1 MIVSRPADTQRGGG
15 PSHAPM
21 FTLSPASYSS
31 HSRIPYSG
39 APDDLPIPDCV
50 MESRNFE
57 FVRPHFREL
66 ADLGGFA
73 ESYAYSDPVS
83 ALVKLRTFA
92 ECLIKAVFAHHRL
105 ELAYQST
112 LNDLLHDPSFKAITP
127 AVIQDKLHLLRIK
140 GNHAAHGT
148 LFKEAEGR
156 VPEFI
161 REAHDLARWLVL
173 SLKGVPASAIAKW
186 QSLPPASTDAP
197 DSLQRRTK
205 AALAKLAEQE
215 ALMAKLLADLE
226 QARAQADAAKK
237 SESELHLALKQA
249 QQAANALDFSE
260 EETRFKLIDEQ
271 LLAAGW
277 NVGPRGKNTP
287 EVGQEVEIGH
297 QPTTSGMGRI
307 DYVLYDP
314 TSDRPLALIEAKKTA
329 EDSERGKMQARYYA
343 DGMEKTFGV
352 RPLIFYTN
360 GYEIFIWDDAKGEP
374 PRPLFGFYSRDSL
387 TYLHFRTA
395 EREPKLGSLHPREQ
409 IVDRLYQV
417 EANKRV
423 AERFDQ
429 RRRKALNIQA
439 TGTGKTRVAVALAEL
454 MIRAKWAKRIL
465 FLCDRRELRKQ
476 AREVFEE
483 FLPSEPRILVSA
495 RTSTDRNQRIYLA
508 TYPAMMKCFQNFDV
522 GFFDLIIADESHRS
536 IYNRYR
542 DLFRWFDAYQVGL
555 TATPVKFVFRN
566 TYRLFEC
573 ENEDPTFNYP
583 YEEAIA
589 HEPPYLCP
597 FKAIKHTT
605 KFLREGIKY
614 KNLTPEQREQL
625 EDQVDDSEAVD
636 YDREQVSRRVF
647 NEDTDRVILR
657 NLMENGLRNADGTRL
672 GKTIVFARNHTHAQ
686 QLVRLF
692 NDLYPQYGGDFCLLI
707 DTYEPRAE
715 QLIDDFKSNDDSKNL
730 TIAVSVDMLDTGI
743 DVPAIVN
750 LVFAK
755 PVKSYTKFWQ
765 MIGRGTRLCR
775 NLFGPGRDKSEFYIF
790 DHWGNFEYFDELQEE
805 AEPSQ
810 TKSLTQLLF
819 ESRLILGETAIK
831 KQDLG
836 TLHLATSLIAADL
849 EDLPPAC
856 LSVKDKWR
864 EIQGLLKGGIIDGFA
879 PATVAVLRREIAPLM
894 QWRNVRGREAALE
907 FDHLVARLQAAR
919 LMKSP
924 AAADLLDT
932 LVSQVSQLPIN
943 LKQVAEKLP
952 VIQRAKSSEF
962 QRDATVADLE
972 DIRVALRS
980 MMHFRHRDKIVR
992 EEPLFL
998 NVAEEQ
1004 AEYRTA
1010 VHAPKLEGL
1019 KLAAYRNRVESVLQ
1033 SLIEKSDALKKIR
1046 AREPVDP
1053 ADVDALVSEV
1063 LVMDPDLDLE
1073 ELLIHFPNKSRSLAL
1088 AIRQVIGLDAARV
1101 DQHFRAFVQKYPALN
1116 ANQIRFLELLK
1127 GYVSRYGVIEPATLW
1142 ESPFTT
1148 LHAEG
1153 IDGVFTDSTQIDD
1166 LLGLLTEINQPAA

>member
-1 MIVSRPADTQRGGG
+1 MFHDFTASCSSLRRRP
-15 PSHAPM
+15 
-21 FTLSPASYSS
+21 YV
-31 HSRIPYSG
+31 G
-39 APDDLPIPDCV
+39 ALDDLEVPDCV

-57 FVRPHFREL
+57 FVRSHFREL

-83 ALVKLRTFA
+83 SLVKLRTFA
-92 ECLIKAVFAHHRL
+92 EYLVKAVFAHHRL

-112 LNDLLHDPSFKAITP
+112 LNDLLQDTSFKAITP
-127 AVIQDKLHLLRIK
+127 AVIQDKIHLLRVK

-148 LFKEAEGR
+148 LFKESAAR
-156 VPEFI
+156 VPEFV
-161 REAHDLARWLVL
+161 REAYDLARWLVL
-173 SLKGVPASAIAKW
+173 SLKGVPGSSIPAW
-186 QSLPPASTDAP
+186 QSLPRAAADANEA
-197 DSLQRRTK
+197 LLRRTK
-205 AALAKLAEQE
+205 VVLAKLAEQE

-226 QARAQADAAKK
+226 QARAQTEAASK
-237 SESELHLALKQA
+237 SESELQLALKRA
-249 QQAANALDFSE
+249 QQAASALDFSE

-277 NVGPRGKNTP
+277 KVGSRGQNTA
-287 EVGQEVEIGH
+287 EVGQEVEVGH
-297 QPTTSGMGRI
+297 QPTSSGKGYI
-307 DYVLYDP
+307 DYVLCDP
-314 TSDRPLALIEAKKTA
+314 TSKRPLAVIEAKRTA
-329 EDSERGKMQARYYA
+329 EDSERGKMQAKYYA
-343 DGMEKTFGV
+343 DGIEKEYGV

-360 GYEIFIWDDAKGEP
+360 GFDIYLWDDAKGEP
-374 PRPLFGFYSRDSL
+374 PRSLFGFYSRDSL
-387 TYLHFRTA
+387 TYLHFQTA
-395 EREPKLGSLHPREQ
+395 ERQSKLGELHPREE
-409 IVDRLYQV
+409 IVDRLYQI
-417 EANKRV
+417 EAIKRV

-429 RRRKALNIQA
+429 RGRKVLIIQA

-476 AREVFEE
+476 AEGVFDE
-483 FLPSEPRILVSA
+483 FLPTEPRVRINV
-495 RTSTDRNQRIYLA
+495 RTQTDQNKRIYLA
-508 TYPAMMKCFQNFDV
+508 TYPAMMKCYQNFDV
-522 GFFDLIIADESHRS
+522 GFFDLIVADESHRS

-573 ENEDPTFNYP
+573 ENEDPTFNYS
-583 YEEAIA
+583 YEQAIA

-647 NEDTDRVILR
+647 NEDTDRAILR
-657 NLMENGLRNADGTRL
+657 NVMENGLRNADGTRP
-672 GKTIVFARNHTHAQ
+672 GKTIIFARNHTHAK

-692 NDLYPQYGGDFCLLI
+692 DELYPQYGGKLCQRI
-707 DTYEPRAE
+707 DNYEPRAE
-715 QLIDDFKSNDDSKNL
+715 QLIDDFKTNDGSSEL

-743 DVPAIVN
+743 DVPEIVN

-755 PVKSYTKFWQ
+755 PVKSYAKFWQ

-775 NLFGPGRDKSEFYIF
+775 DLFGPDRDKSVFYIF
-790 DHWGNFEYFDELQEE
+790 DHWGNFEYFDELLEE

-810 TKSLTQLLF
+810 TKSLTQMLF
-819 ESRLILGETAIK
+819 ESRLALGEVAIK
-831 KQDLG
+831 KQDLDA
-836 TLHLATSLIAADL
+836 LRLATRIVTADIK
-849 EDLPPAC
+849 DLPPAC
-856 LSVKDKWR
+856 LSVREKWR
-864 EIQGLLKGGIIDGFA
+864 EIQGLLKEGVIDAFA

-894 QWRNVRGREAALE
+894 QWRYVRGREAALE

-919 LMKSP
+919 LSQSST
-924 AAADLLDT
+924 AVDLLDT
-932 LVSQVSQLPIN
+932 FVTQISQLPVN

-952 VIQRAKSSEF
+952 VINRAKSSEF
-962 QRDATVADLE
+962 QRDATTADLDE
-972 DIRVALRS
+972 IRVALRGIIQ
-980 MMHFRHRDKIVR
+980 FRQREKILR

-998 NVAEEQ
+998 NVAEDQ
-1004 AEYRTA
+1004 AGYEVA
-1010 VHAPKLEGL
+1010 VHTPKLDGL
-1019 KLAAYRNRVESVLQ
+1019 NLAVYRNRVESVLRD
-1033 SLIEKSDALKKIR
+1033 LIEKSNALKKIH
-1046 AREPVDP
+1046 AGEPVSP
-1053 ADVDALVSEV
+1053 ADLEALVSEV
-1063 LVMDPDLDLE
+1063 LVMDPDLNLE
-1073 ELLIHFPNKSRSLAL
+1073 ELLVHFPNKSRSLSF
-1088 AIRQVIGLDAARV
+1088 AIRQIIGLDAARV
-1101 DQHFRAFVQKYPALN
+1101 DRHFRAFVQKYPSLT
-1116 ANQIRFLELLK
+1116 ANQIRFLDLLK
-1127 GYVSRYGVIEPATLW
+1127 GYLARYGAIEPARLW

-1153 IDGVFTDSTQIDD
+1153 VDGVFTESAQIDD

>member
-1 MIVSRPADTQRGGG
+1 M
-15 PSHAPM
+15 
-21 FTLSPASYSS
+21 
-31 HSRIPYSG
+31 
-39 APDDLPIPDCV
+39 DDLPTSDCV
-50 MESRNFE
+50 MKSVNFE
-57 FVRPHFREL
+57 FLRPHYREL

-73 ESYAYSDPVS
+73 ESYAHSDPVS

-92 ECLIKAVFAHHRL
+92 ECLVKAVFAHHRF

-112 LNDLLHDPSFKAITP
+112 LNDLLNDPSFKAITP
-127 AVIQDKLHLLRIK
+127 AVVQDKLHLLRIK

-148 LFKEAEGR
+148 LFKEAEAR
-156 VPEFI
+156 VPEFV
-161 REAHDLARWLVL
+161 REAYDLARWLVL
-173 SLKGVPASAIAKW
+173 SLKGVPAAAIASW
-186 QSLPPASTDAP
+186 QPLPPAPTDAP
-197 DSLQRRTK
+197 DSLQRHSK

-237 SESELHLALKQA
+237 SQSELQLALKHA

-277 NVGPRGKNTP
+277 NVGPRGKSTP
-287 EVGQEVEIGH
+287 EVGQEIEISH
-297 QPTTSGMGRI
+297 QPTTSGIGYI

-314 TSDRPLALIEAKKTA
+314 TSGRPLAIVEAKKTA

-343 DGMEKTFGV
+343 DGVEKTFGA

-387 TYLHFRTA
+387 TYLHFQTA
-395 EREPKLGSLHPREQ
+395 ERQPKLGALHPREQ

-417 EANKRV
+417 EAIKRV
-423 AERFDQ
+423 SERFDQ
-429 RRRKALNIQA
+429 RRRKALVIQA

-454 MIRAKWAKRIL
+454 MVRAKWAKRIL

-483 FLPSEPRILVSA
+483 FLPSEPRVLVSA

-625 EDQVDDSEAVD
+625 EDQVDDSESVD

-647 NEDTDRVILR
+647 NEDTDRAILR
-657 NLMENGLRNADGTRL
+657 NVMENGLRNADGTRL

-686 QLVRLF
+686 LLVDLF
-692 NDLYPQYGGDFCLLI
+692 NKLYPQYGGDFCLLI

-715 QLIDDFKSNDDSKNL
+715 QLIDDFKSNDGSKNL

-765 MIGRGTRLCR
+765 MIGRGTRLFP
-775 NLFGPGRDKSEFYIF
+775 NLFGPGKDKSEFYIF

-819 ESRLILGETAIK
+819 DARLVLGETAIQ

-836 TLHLATSLIAADL
+836 ALRLSTSLIGADVAA
-849 EDLPPAC
+849 LPADS
-856 LSVKDKWR
+856 LSVKEKWR
-864 EIQGLLKGGIIDGFA
+864 EIQGLLKDGVIDGFA

-894 QWRNVRGREAALE
+894 QWRDVRGREAALE
-907 FDHLVARLQAAR
+907 FDYLVAQLQAAR
-919 LMKSP
+919 LTKSSI
-924 AAADLLDT
+924 AADLLNT
-932 LVSQVSQLPIN
+932 FEAQISQLPIN
-943 LKQVAEKLP
+943 LKQIAEKLP
-952 VIQRAKSSEF
+952 IIERAKGTEF
-962 QRDATVADLE
+962 QRTATTGDLE
-972 DIRVALRS
+972 EVRIALRGV
-980 MMHFRHRDKIVR
+980 MQFRLRDQVVK

-1004 AEYRTA
+1004 ADFQTA
-1010 VHAPKLEGL
+1010 IHAPKLEGL
-1019 KLAAYRNRVESVLQ
+1019 KLAAYRNRVESVLRDLLE
-1033 SLIEKSDALKKIR
+1033 SSEALKKIR
-1046 AREPVDP
+1046 AGESVPP
-1053 ADVDALVSEV
+1053 ADLDALVTEV
-1063 LVMDPDLDLE
+1063 LVADPDLNLE
-1073 ELLIHFPNKSRSLAL
+1073 ELLVHFPNKARSLAL

-1101 DQHFRAFVQKYPALN
+1101 DQHFRAFVQKYPGLN

-1127 GYVSRYGVIEPATLW
+1127 GYVARYGVIEPATLW

-1153 IDGVFTDSTQIDD
+1153 VDGIFTDSTQVDD
-1166 LLGLLTEINQPAA
+1166 LLGLLAEINQPAA

>member
-1 MIVSRPADTQRGGG
+1 
-15 PSHAPM
+15 M
-21 FTLSPASYSS
+21 FTLSPASLSS
-31 HSRIPYSG
+31 RSRIPYAG
-39 APDDLPIPDCV
+39 PLDDSPIPDCV
-50 MESRNFE
+50 MESLNFE

-92 ECLIKAVFAHHRL
+92 ECLVKAVFAHHRL
-105 ELAYQST
+105 ELAYQSS

-127 AVIQDKLHLLRIK
+127 AVIQEKLHLLRIK

-148 LFKEAEGR
+148 LFKEAEAR

-173 SLKGVPASAIAKW
+173 SLKGVPAAKLAPWQPLPAI
-186 QSLPPASTDAP
+186 PTDAA

-260 EETRFKLIDEQ
+260 EETRLKLIDEQ

-277 NVGPRGKNTP
+277 QVGPRGKSTP

-297 QPTTSGMGRI
+297 QPTSSGTGYI

-314 TSDRPLALIEAKKTA
+314 TRGRPLAVIEAKKSA
-329 EDSERGKMQARYYA
+329 EDAERGKMQARYYA
-343 DGMEKTFGV
+343 DGVEKTFGV

-360 GYEIFIWDDAKGEP
+360 GYEIFLWDDAKGEP

-387 TYLHFRTA
+387 AYLHFQTT
-395 EREPKLGSLHPREQ
+395 ERHPKLGALHPREQ
-409 IVDRLYQV
+409 IVDRLYQF
-417 EANKRV
+417 EAIKRV
-423 AERFDQ
+423 AERFDR
-429 RRRKALNIQA
+429 RRRKALVIQA

-476 AREVFEE
+476 ARDVFEE
-483 FLPSEPRILVSA
+483 YLPSEPRIYVSA
-495 RTSTDRNQRIYLA
+495 RTSADRNQRIYLA

-542 DLFRWFDAYQVGL
+542 DLFRWFDACQVGL

-583 YEEAIA
+583 YEEAIS

-597 FKAIKHTT
+597 FRAIKHTT

-636 YDREQVSRRVF
+636 YDREKVSRRVF
-647 NEDTDRVILR
+647 NDDTDRAILR

-672 GKTIVFARNHTHAQ
+672 GKTIIFARNHTHAQ

-692 NDLYPQYGGDFCLLI
+692 NELYPQFGGDTCLLI
-707 DTYEPRAE
+707 DNYEPRAE
-715 QLIDDFKSNDDSKNL
+715 QLIDDFKSTDGSKNL

-743 DVPAIVN
+743 DVPEIVN

-775 NLFGPGRDKSEFYIF
+775 DLFGPGKDKSEFYIF
-790 DHWGNFEYFDELQEE
+790 DHWGNFEYFDELPQE
-805 AEPSQ
+805 AEPHQ

-819 ESRLILGETAIK
+819 EARIALGEVAIK
-831 KQDLG
+831 QQDLDA
-836 TLHLATSLIAADL
+836 LRLATKLVTADL

-864 EIQGLLKGGIIDGFA
+864 DIQGLRKTGVVDRFD

-907 FDHLVARLQAAR
+907 FDHLVVRLQAAR
-919 LMKSP
+919 LTKSS

-932 LVSQVSQLPIN
+932 LVTQVSQLPIN

-962 QRDATVADLE
+962 HQHAAVADFE
-972 DIRVALRS
+972 DVRISLRGI
-980 MMHFRHRDKIVR
+980 MHFRQRDKVAR
-992 EEPLFL
+992 VDPLFL
-998 NVAEEQ
+998 NVAEDQ
-1004 AEYRTA
+1004 SEYHTA
-1010 VHAPKLEGL
+1010 VHTPKLEGL
-1019 KLAAYRNRVESVLQ
+1019 KLAAYRNRVESVLRG
-1033 SLIEKSDALKKIR
+1033 LIEKSDALKKIR
-1046 AREPVDP
+1046 AGEPVDS
-1053 ADVDALVSEV
+1053 AALDSLVSEV
-1063 LVMDPDLDLE
+1063 LVMDPDLDLD
-1073 ELLIHFPNKSRSLAL
+1073 ELLIHFPNKSQSLAL

-1101 DQHFRAFVQKYPALN
+1101 DQHFREFVQKYPALN

-1127 GYVSRYGVIEPATLW
+1127 GYIARYGVIEPEKLW
-1142 ESPFTT
+1142 DSPFTT

-1153 IDGVFTDSTQIDD
+1153 VDGVFTDSSQIDD
-1166 LLGLLTEINQPAA
+1166 LLVLLTEINQPAA